1 MTKPPDKFRQDLES
15 LQEKLLSLANLA
27 EAAIFKSI
35 KALTERNPD
44 LARQVIQGDKA
55 VNDLEELID
64 ADCVRLVALYQPVA
78 VDLRQVMAADH
89 VIVELERVGD
99 LAVNISEEALEVGRL
114 PTGEFHLDLLTMAE
128 MVLKMLR
135 QALSA
140 FMNRDAAQARE
151 VCLADG
157 EVDALDRAIVQELLG
172 SMCVVPEA
180 VGFHL
185 SQISVARHLERVGDH
200 ATNIAEQ
207 VVYMVEGESIRHR
220 CQG

>member
-1 MTKPPDKFRQDLES
+1 MTKPPDKFRLDLES
-15 LQEKLLSLANLA
+15 LQEKLLGLANLA

-44 LARQVIQGDKA
+44 LARQVIQGDQA
-55 VNDLEELID
+55 INDLEELID
-64 ADCVRLVALYQPVA
+64 GDCVRLVALYQPVA

-99 LAVNISEEALEVGRL
+99 LAVNIAEEALGVSRL
-114 PTGEFHLDLLTMAE
+114 PAGEFHRDLLGMAE
-128 MVLKMLR
+128 MVLNMLR

-140 FMNRDAAQARE
+140 FMNRDAALARE
-151 VCLADG
+151 VCLADD
-157 EVDALDRAIVQELLG
+157 EVDALDRAIDHELLG